1 MHLPICA
8 NLHALS
14 ESMLIVQYQQMAHI
28 IVFIV
33 Y

>member
-8 NLHALS
+8 NLQALS
-14 ESMLIVQYQQMAHI
+14 ESMLIVKYQQMAHI